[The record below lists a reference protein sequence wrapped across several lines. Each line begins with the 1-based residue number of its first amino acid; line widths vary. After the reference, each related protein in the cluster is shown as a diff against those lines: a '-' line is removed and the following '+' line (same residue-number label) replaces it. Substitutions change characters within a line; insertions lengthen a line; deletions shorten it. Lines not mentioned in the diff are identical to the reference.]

1 MSKNSYSHL
10 KSKKLTVPEII
21 DYCKTN
27 LGLTF
32 NLISEEDAKDFLQK
46 HNYFFV

>member
-1 MSKNSYSHL
+1 MPKKYHTNL

-32 NLISEEDAKDFLQK
+32 NLISEEDAKIFFK
-46 HNYFFV
+46 NTIIFFV